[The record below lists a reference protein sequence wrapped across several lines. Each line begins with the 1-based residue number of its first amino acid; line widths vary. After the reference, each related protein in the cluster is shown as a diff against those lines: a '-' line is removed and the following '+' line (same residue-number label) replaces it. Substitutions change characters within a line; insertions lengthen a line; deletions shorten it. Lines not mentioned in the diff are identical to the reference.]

1 MRKQS
6 LIVGMVIALFKHW
19 LDNWKRLRA
28 KNKPHHLDE

>member
-1 MRKQS
+1 
-6 LIVGMVIALFKHW
+6 MVIALFKHW